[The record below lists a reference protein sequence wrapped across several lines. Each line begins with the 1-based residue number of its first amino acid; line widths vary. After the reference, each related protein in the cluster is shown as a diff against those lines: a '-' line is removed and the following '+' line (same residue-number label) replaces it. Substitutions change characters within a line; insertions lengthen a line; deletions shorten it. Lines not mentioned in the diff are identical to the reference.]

1 MLAPAHH
8 YATTG
13 AASDRGPATHQGDPR
28 FLRGRNT
35 QRGRPPFGRRA
46 KSARRSGI
54 ASVMAACGEG
64 MIKPLDLSGCQ
75 RCCAHGR
82 KPLAENPGRVTD
94 RGLLCW
100 AVLGERGGPPSRII
114 QGYDQ
119 IVRCSARDLSQCSAG
134 LTRSDVPTA
143 LNHARA
149 ARMTQVVEISA
160 VARRGSEERVMGL
173 VGAAHFASHYFI
185 LLLPPL
191 FPFLRK
197 EYDVSYTDL
206 GLALAAF
213 NIVSA
218 VFQTPAGFFT
228 DRIGAHT
235 ILVAGLLCS
244 GLSLGLAGVVPWFWF
259 VVAMFGVAGL
269 GNTVYHP
276 ADYAILSH
284 HISTQRIG
292 SAYSIHTFAGMLGA
306 AVAPGSLLL
315 IEHWLGWRWAFGSAP
330 LLGGAVAAA
339 LMLQRKVLVV
349 SPEGSSQVARSGRV
363 DHSKWQLLMSPP
375 LLRNLLL
382 FVMLALI
389 GGGLQNYS
397 VVALVAARTTAL
409 PVADVAL
416 TGYLLLTALG
426 VLLGGLVAA
435 RTSRHDTVAAVGLLA
450 VAAAVTPIAFV
461 DPNATMLIALM
472 AIAGLFSGL
481 IMPSRDMI
489 VRARTPPGAFGTV
502 FGFVTTGFNI
512 GGIVAPLLFGWV
524 MDHGYARAIFLLS
537 AGFCLLSIVVLVAGR
552 SGEREEGG

>member
-1 MLAPAHH
+1 
-8 YATTG
+8 
-13 AASDRGPATHQGDPR
+13 
-28 FLRGRNT
+28 
-35 QRGRPPFGRRA
+35 
-46 KSARRSGI
+46 
-54 ASVMAACGEG
+54 
-64 MIKPLDLSGCQ
+64 
-75 RCCAHGR
+75 
-82 KPLAENPGRVTD
+82 
-94 RGLLCW
+94 
-100 AVLGERGGPPSRII
+100 
-114 QGYDQ
+114 
-119 IVRCSARDLSQCSAG
+119 
-134 LTRSDVPTA
+134 
-143 LNHARA
+143 
-149 ARMTQVVEISA
+149 MTQAIDISG
-160 VARRGSEERVMGL
+160 VARRGGEGRVIGL

-218 VFQTPAGFFT
+218 VFQTPAGIFT

-244 GLSLGLAGVVPWFWF
+244 GLSLGFAAIVPWFWF

-284 HISTQRIG
+284 HISTRRIG

-315 IEHWLGWRWAFGSAP
+315 IEHWLGWRWAFASAP
-330 LLGGAVAAA
+330 ALSGAVAAA
-339 LMLQRKVLVV
+339 LVLQRKVLLV
-349 SPEGSSQVARSGRV
+349 SPERSPHAARPGRV
-363 DHSKWQLLMSPP
+363 DRSKWQLLMSPP

-382 FVMLALI
+382 FVILALI

-397 VVALVAARTTAL
+397 VVALVTVHTAAL
-409 PVADVAL
+409 PVAEAAL

-450 VAAAVTPIAFV
+450 VAAAVTPIAFI
-461 DPNATMLIALM
+461 DPNPTRLIALM

-489 VRARTPPGAFGTV
+489 VRAQTPPGAFGTV

-512 GGIVAPLLFGWV
+512 GGIVAPLLFGWI

-537 AGFCLLSIVVLVAGR
+537 AGFCLLSIVVLVAGPW
-552 SGEREEGG
+552 GEREVG

>member
-1 MLAPAHH
+1 
-8 YATTG
+8 
-13 AASDRGPATHQGDPR
+13 
-28 FLRGRNT
+28 
-35 QRGRPPFGRRA
+35 
-46 KSARRSGI
+46 
-54 ASVMAACGEG
+54 
-64 MIKPLDLSGCQ
+64 
-75 RCCAHGR
+75 
-82 KPLAENPGRVTD
+82 
-94 RGLLCW
+94 
-100 AVLGERGGPPSRII
+100 
-114 QGYDQ
+114 
-119 IVRCSARDLSQCSAG
+119 
-134 LTRSDVPTA
+134 
-143 LNHARA
+143 
-149 ARMTQVVEISA
+149 MTQVVGISA
-160 VARRGSEERVMGL
+160 ARSQGDEARVMGL

-191 FPFLRK
+191 FPFLRQ

-244 GLSLGLAGVVPWFWF
+244 GLAFGLAAIAPWFWL
-259 VVAMFGVAGL
+259 VVVMFGLAGL

-284 HISTQRIG
+284 HISSRRIG

-306 AVAPGSLLL
+306 AVAPTSLLL
-315 IEHWLGWRWAFGSAP
+315 IERWLGWRYAFGSAS
-330 LLGGAVAAA
+330 LLSGAVAAV
-339 LMLQRKVLVV
+339 LIMQRKLLVV
-349 SPEGSSQVARSGRV
+349 SPDRQAHATRPGRAYRNQ
-363 DHSKWQLLMSPP
+363 WRLLMSPP

-382 FVMLALI
+382 FVILALI
-389 GGGLQNYS
+389 SGGLQNYS
-397 VVALVAARTTAL
+397 VVALVAVHTTTL
-409 PVADVAL
+409 TVADAAL

-435 RTSRHDTVAAVGLLA
+435 RTSRHDAVAAVGLVV
-450 VAAAVTPIAFV
+450 VAAAASPIAFV
-461 DPNATMLIALM
+461 DPSPAILIALM

-489 VRARTPPGAFGTV
+489 VRAQTPPGAFGTV

-512 GGIVAPLLFGWV
+512 GGIVAPLLFGFI

-537 AGFCLLSIVVLVAGR
+537 AGFCLLSIAVLAGGPR
-552 SGEREEGG
+552 SEREAGW

>member
-1 MLAPAHH
+1 
-8 YATTG
+8 
-13 AASDRGPATHQGDPR
+13 
-28 FLRGRNT
+28 
-35 QRGRPPFGRRA
+35 
-46 KSARRSGI
+46 
-54 ASVMAACGEG
+54 MAACGEG

-114 QGYDQ
+114 KGYDQ

-134 LTRSDVPTA
+134 PTRADVPTA

-149 ARMTQVVEISA
+149 ARMTQAVEISA
-160 VARRGSEERVMGL
+160 VAKRGGEERVMGL

-284 HISTQRIG
+284 HISIQRIG

-315 IEHWLGWRWAFGSAP
+315 IEHWLGWRWAFGSAS

-339 LMLQRKVLVV
+339 LMLQRKVLLV
-349 SPEGSSQVARSGRV
+349 SPERSSQVSRSGRV
-363 DHSKWQLLMSPP
+363 DHGKWRLLMSPP

-397 VVALVAARTTAL
+397 VVALVAARTTVL
-409 PVADVAL
+409 PVADAAL

-426 VLLGGLVAA
+426 VLLGGFVAA

-450 VAAAVTPIAFV
+450 VAAAVTPITFV
-461 DPNATMLIALM
+461 DPNPTILIALM

-489 VRARTPPGAFGTV
+489 VRAKTPPGAFGTV

-512 GGIVAPLLFGWV
+512 GGIVAPLLFGWI

-537 AGFCLLSIVVLVAGR
+537 AGFCLLSIVVLAAGR
-552 SGEREEGG
+552 PGGRASGRKEDERHAEDFPVRSDGG

>member
-1 MLAPAHH
+1 M
-8 YATTG
+8 
-13 AASDRGPATHQGDPR
+13 
-28 FLRGRNT
+28 T
-35 QRGRPPFGRRA
+35 Q
-46 KSARRSGI
+46 
-54 ASVMAACGEG
+54 
-64 MIKPLDLSGCQ
+64 
-75 RCCAHGR
+75 
-82 KPLAENPGRVTD
+82 
-94 RGLLCW
+94 
-100 AVLGERGGPPSRII
+100 AVDTS
-114 QGYDQ
+114 
-119 IVRCSARDLSQCSAG
+119 
-134 LTRSDVPTA
+134 
-143 LNHARA
+143 RA
-149 ARMTQVVEISA
+149 AR
-160 VARRGSEERVMGL
+160 RGGEERVMGL

-235 ILVAGLLCS
+235 ILVSGLLCS

-315 IEHWLGWRWAFGSAP
+315 IEHWLSWRWAFGSAT

-339 LMLQRKVLVV
+339 LMLQRKVLLV
-349 SPEGSSQVARSGRV
+349 SPERSPQVARSGRV
-363 DHSKWQLLMSPP
+363 DHSKWRLLMSPP

-397 VVALVAARTTAL
+397 VVALVAARATAL
-409 PVADVAL
+409 PVADAAL

-435 RTSRHDTVAAVGLLA
+435 RTSRHDTVAAAGLVA
-450 VAAAVTPIAFV
+450 VAAAVAPIAFV
-461 DPNATMLIALM
+461 DAHPTILIALM

-489 VRARTPPGAFGTV
+489 VRAKTPPGAFGTV

-512 GGIVAPLLFGWV
+512 GGIVAPLLFGWI

-552 SGEREEGG
+552 SGEREKEDERHAEDFPGAATAPSDSLPAPVLAKRVHGRE